1 MSFGLVLGG
10 FLLGFSGV
18 EASEA
23 EGFVAVQVLVKEE
36 EGFEEG
42 LGSGLGLGLG
52 LGFWGEKGQSRD
64 QWPGLPHLKQPVGA
78 ASPSAFCIL
87 SFLLPL
93 LSLQLIADMLD
104 SFGGRN
110 TYGGKRSGGIRREIT
125 YLASD
130 VVGNC
135 LLFIFLFLFF

>member
-10 FLLGFSGV
+10 FLLGFSGA

-36 EGFEEG
+36 GFEE
-42 LGSGLGLGLG
+42 GLGLGLG

-78 ASPSAFCIL
+78 ASPPAFCIL

-93 LSLQLIADMLD
+93 LFLQLIADMLY
-104 SFGGRN
+104 SLA
-110 TYGGKRSGGIRREIT
+110 GGIHKEGIEAEE
-125 YLASD
+125 LE
-130 VVGNC
+130 GK
-135 LLFIFLFLFF
+135 LHI